1 MMTNRRIQ
9 IGRYRLL
16 NLLSRSRY
24 TAVWLG
30 EHVRLKKKVAIKI
43 LFPGEIQ
50 DIDEQHRTKRRFIRE
65 AGTLAQFDYPYIV
78 QVFDS
83 GEVDGWL
90 YFVME
95 YAPYGSL
102 ARRHR
107 PGKRLPLSKVRV
119 YTSQVGRTIHYVH
132 VRGFIHRDIK
142 PQNIFLK
149 TRNMVLLGDFGLVM
163 HIRSR
168 YYPRMFWEFGGT
180 SAYMAPEQRQGAP
193 CPASDQYAFAT
204 MVFEWLTGHSPFQGT
219 DEEIAWQRRNL
230 SPPSMRTIVPEIPAA
245 VERVVLTGL
254 QHTPDRRFK
263 TTLDFTL
270 AFEEAC
276 RHMIVR
282 LPYDASASRW
292 RRVFVSH

>member
-1 MMTNRRIQ
+1 MMTNGRIQ

-83 GEVDGWL
+83 GEVNGWL

-107 PGKRLPLSKVRV
+107 PGKRLPLAKVRV
-119 YTSQVGRTIHYVH
+119 YTSQVGRAIHYVH

-149 TRNMVLLGDFGLVM
+149 TRNMVLLGDFGLV
-163 HIRSR
+163 S
-168 YYPRMFWEFGGT
+168 
-180 SAYMAPEQRQGAP
+180 
-193 CPASDQYAFAT
+193 
-204 MVFEWLTGHSPFQGT
+204 
-219 DEEIAWQRRNL
+219 
-230 SPPSMRTIVPEIPAA
+230 
-245 VERVVLTGL
+245 
-254 QHTPDRRFK
+254 
-263 TTLDFTL
+263 TL
-270 AFEEAC
+270 
-276 RHMIVR
+276 
-282 LPYDASASRW
+282 PGK
-292 RRVFVSH
+292 